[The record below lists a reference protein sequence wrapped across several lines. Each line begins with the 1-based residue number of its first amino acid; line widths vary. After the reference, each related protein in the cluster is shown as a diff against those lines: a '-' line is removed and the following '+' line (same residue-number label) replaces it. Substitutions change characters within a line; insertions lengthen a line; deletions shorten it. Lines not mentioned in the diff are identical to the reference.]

1 MATSSITANF
11 VMSDPKVSRAFVRAL
26 LARRPRGNVPRI
38 RNDWEVLSDP
48 DDIRGFF
55 RTENGEGQEGTDMKL
70 LHHSHSTNGVR
81 PPALHKRFS
90 PYPIE
95 ISCSEIICSETISI
109 SAKWNWCGEKEKVII
124 KTNLPKGPQRYGRSS
139 KER

>member
-1 MATSSITANF
+1 MKFTYSLYKSLSEEDDVFN
-11 VMSDPKVSRAFVRAL
+11 DPKSFNGL
-26 LARRPRGNVPRI
+26 
-38 RNDWEVLSDP
+38 E
-48 DDIRGFF
+48 
-55 RTENGEGQEGTDMKL
+55 TEAHFPFEPEIN
-70 LHHSHSTNGVR
+70 
-81 PPALHKRFS
+81 HKRFS